1 MGEHTLTQADL
12 IEAVRAMGVR
22 DERII
27 AAFRVVPRVGF
38 VPAPLVDL
46 AYEDQPLPI
55 ARGQVTTQ
63 PSLTAVMLE
72 ALDLQP
78 TDRVLEVGTG
88 LGFQTALLAHLASH
102 VTSIERWDDLAAA
115 ARSNLNR
122 HGADNV
128 EIIVGDGS
136 IGVPEAAPFDAV
148 VVSAAFPEVP
158 GRLVEQLSE
167 GGRLVQPIGPGGS
180 EMVTLFRKS
189 QGELQRVRDL
199 IPARFVRFVGREAFE
214 NEHD

>member
-1 MGEHTLTQADL
+1 MQLTQADL

-27 AAFRVVPRVGF
+27 QAFRAVPRAGF

-46 AYEDQPLPI
+46 AYEDEPIPI

-63 PSLTAVMLE
+63 PSLTALMLE
-72 ALDLQP
+72 ALELQP

-88 LGFQTALLAHLASH
+88 LGFQTALLTHLASH
-102 VTSIERWDDLAAA
+102 VTSIERWEELAAA
-115 ARSNLNR
+115 ARNNLDR

-128 EIIVGDGS
+128 DVVVGDGS
-136 IGVPEAAPFDAV
+136 LGVPAGAPFDAV
-148 VVSAAFPEVP
+148 VVSAAFVEVP
-158 GRLVEQLSE
+158 RPLVDQLVE

-180 EMVTLFRKS
+180 ETVRLFRKTGS
-189 QGELQRVRDL
+189 NLQPVRDL
-199 IPARFVRFVGREAFE
+199 IPARFVRLVGREAFE
-214 NEHD
+214 NEVD